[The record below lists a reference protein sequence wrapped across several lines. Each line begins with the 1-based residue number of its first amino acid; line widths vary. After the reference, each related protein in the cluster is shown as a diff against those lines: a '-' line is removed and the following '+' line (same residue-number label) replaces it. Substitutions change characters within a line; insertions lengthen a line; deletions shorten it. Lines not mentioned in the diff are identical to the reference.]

1 VGRLLPTL
9 LLLLLGV
16 ALPTQT
22 LAVDLF
28 TELRTFPGVVL
39 LPPADLTPFDGLQP
53 WRVELNRPLPTS
65 TAPPHGRYLVQYR
78 QPSGNDISSNLA
90 SAQVG
95 GTIGGGEFDDRLQT
109 LAMLSYKRCP
119 ADASYC
125 TENVGGQDGA
135 ALASELFRGLTVGV
149 SPAVAEHVICC
160 AGHYWSV
167 TWYDPG
173 RDMTYEIVLVGSA
186 ADRYADAINQSNL
199 DAATQIAEMAA
210 RLMPLQ

>member
-1 VGRLLPTL
+1 VLLAVL
-9 LLLLLGV
+9 LLVSV
-16 ALPTQT
+16 ARPIQ
-22 LAVDLF
+22 ASAADLF

-39 LPPADLTPFDGLQP
+39 LPSAGLVPFDGLQP

-78 QPSGNDISSNLA
+78 QTGGGPA

-95 GTIGGGEFDDRLQT
+95 GTIGGGEFDDRLQA
-109 LAMLSYKRCP
+109 LASLSYKRCP

-135 ALASELFRGLTVGV
+135 ALASELFRGLAVGDG
-149 SPAVAEHVICC
+149 PAVAEHVICC

-167 TWYDPG
+167 TWYDAS

-186 ADRYADAINQSNL
+186 ADRYADDISPANL
-199 DAATQIAEMAA
+199 AAAGSIAEIAT
-210 RLMPLQ
+210 RLIPLQ